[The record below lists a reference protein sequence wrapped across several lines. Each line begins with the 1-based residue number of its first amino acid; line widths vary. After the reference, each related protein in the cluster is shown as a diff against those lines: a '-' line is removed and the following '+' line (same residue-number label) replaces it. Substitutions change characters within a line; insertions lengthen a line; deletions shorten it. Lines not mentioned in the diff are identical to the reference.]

1 MVAKVKKETKKV
13 TKKVA
18 AKKPVAKKV
27 TKKAPAKKCCGE
39 CKCVKPQKISVKAVA
54 PAVQAP
60 AKKSF
65 WTKVA
70 EFFGF

>member
-18 AKKPVAKKV
+18 AKKPVAKK
-27 TKKAPAKKCCGE
+27 APTKKCCGE
-39 CKCVKPQKISVKAVA
+39 CKAVKPQKISVKAVA
-54 PAVQAP
+54 PAVKAP

-65 WTKVA
+65 WAKVA
-70 EFFGF
+70 EFLGF